1 MSHLGV
7 SFYVI
12 AIFIL
17 GVSDKGGNKVCVNTT
32 LYNLSLSLCICVCV
46 DPPKAACA
54 PLFQMTLFTDITQPP

>member
-32 LYNLSLSLCICVCV
+32 LYRVCV
-46 DPPKAACA
+46 FDSL
-54 PLFQMTLFTDITQPP
+54 PLSFTNFVII